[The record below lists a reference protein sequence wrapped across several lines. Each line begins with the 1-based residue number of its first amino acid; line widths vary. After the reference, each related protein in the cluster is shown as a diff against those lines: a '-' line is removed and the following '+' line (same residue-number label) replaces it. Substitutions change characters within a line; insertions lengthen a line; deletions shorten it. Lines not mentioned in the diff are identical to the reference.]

1 MARTI
6 TGTNGANRI
15 VQGGNINNTSLT
27 IRALGG
33 NDTIILNRT
42 DDFGGNNRVDAGAG
56 NDRVVNLKEDGNV
69 ILLGKGNDTYVGTG
83 FGSFANERADLV
95 KAGAGNDTIAVST
108 FKSTYLGEGGNDR
121 FFSVGQQNTFHGGAG
136 VDSISYIPRDDDSVL
151 GGRGVGIDLQSG
163 FAQTG
168 ANRFERLI
176 SIENAEGT
184 NAGDTILG
192 SRAANVLKGLGG
204 DDALAGR
211 AGNDVLAGG
220 RGMDFLQGDGGADHF
235 DFNSRVESAVG
246 ARRDVILDF
255 DRGERD
261 RIDLRDID
269 AHSGKA
275 GNQAFTFIG
284 EHAFSGK
291 AGELRFENGIAA
303 GDVNGDGRADFEIEV
318 RGMTSM
324 LKGDFLL

>member
-15 VQGGNINNTSLT
+15 VQGGNINNTNLT

-42 DDFGGNNRVDAGAG
+42 DDFGGNNRVDAGNG

-69 ILLGKGNDTYVGTG
+69 ILLGKGNDIYVGTG
-83 FGSFANERADLV
+83 FGSFASERADLV
-95 KAGAGNDTIAVST
+95 KAGAGNDTIVVST
-108 FKSTYLGEGGNDR
+108 FKSTYLGEAGNDR

-136 VDSISYIPRDDDSVL
+136 IDSISYIPRDDDNVL
-151 GGRGVGIDLQSG
+151 GGRGVGIDLHTG
-163 FAQTG
+163 LTQTA
-168 ANRFERLI
+168 ANRFERLV

-184 NAGDTILG
+184 NAGDAIFG
-192 SRAANVLKGLGG
+192 SRVANVLKGLGG

-211 AGNDVLAGG
+211 AGNDVLTGG
-220 RGMDFLQGDGGADHF
+220 RGMDLLQGDAGADRF
-235 DFNSRVESAVG
+235 DFNSRAESAVG

-275 GNQAFTFIG
+275 GDQAFAFIG
-284 EHAFSGK
+284 DRAFSDK
-291 AGELRFENGIAA
+291 AGELRFKDGILA

-318 RGMTSM
+318 RGMTSL